1 MFWEHILTE
10 LLKKILGIK
19 ILVWTELF
27 IESRILRDKQ
37 KKMTESTRKKILQ
50 LFHLTIRGR
59 EIQKKMWERER
70 EREVGLVCLVDWWT
84 YRAVRVISCLCYINF
99 YSSLSLATATD
110 NARMGPPPTQSG
122 LTDGTTLS
130 KCLSLSLSLFLFNLS
145 FFTVLI
151 TIIA

>member
-1 MFWEHILTE
+1 MKTYINRTLE
-10 LLKKILGIK
+10 KILEIK

-37 KKMTESTRKKILQ
+37 KKMTESTQKKILQ
-50 LFHLTIRGR
+50 LFHLTSRGR
-59 EIQKKMWERER
+59 EIQKKMCVRER

-99 YSSLSLATATD
+99 YSSLSLTTATD
-110 NARMGPPPTQSG
+110 NARMGPPPNQSG

-130 KCLSLSLSLFLFNLS
+130 TCLSLSLFLFNLS
-145 FFTVLI
+145 LFTVLI